1 MYTAPSLRSVVVLP
15 TTTTNHNNKQQQ
27 QITTTN
33 NNKQQQTNK
42 QVTHAI
48 RAAKTGIQQERV
60 ALTEL
65 EERSLMLMQLNNGGG
80 GGGGG
85 VWTNGRKEE
94 VRQQMLTWEQ
104 PSEVETRV
112 FGQYMHNKTDNISD
126 GGGAVVLMLE
136 ISPCLVREICVDATC
151 ICSYVTRGVTSCPD
165 PTMKKC
171 GIRSNPR
178 TSLLMLVFCLNA
190 MWPNDQYLEYDQNE
204 CPIV

>member
-1 MYTAPSLRSVVVLP
+1 M
-15 TTTTNHNNKQQQ
+15 
-27 QITTTN
+27 
-33 NNKQQQTNK
+33 
-42 QVTHAI
+42 HAI

-65 EERSLMLMQLNNGGG
+65 EERSLMLMQLNSGG

-112 FGQYMHNKTDNISD
+112 FGQYVHNKTDNISD

-151 ICSYVTRGVTSCPD
+151 SRWYCLCYSCCYSWCHFSPRSNYE
-165 PTMKKC
+165 KIGWYHF

-178 TSLLMLVFCLNA
+178 TSLLVLVFCLNA
-190 MWPNDQYLEYDQNE
+190 MTNTWNTVKT
-204 CPIV
+204 PIFRLINGSMQTRTLNAGS